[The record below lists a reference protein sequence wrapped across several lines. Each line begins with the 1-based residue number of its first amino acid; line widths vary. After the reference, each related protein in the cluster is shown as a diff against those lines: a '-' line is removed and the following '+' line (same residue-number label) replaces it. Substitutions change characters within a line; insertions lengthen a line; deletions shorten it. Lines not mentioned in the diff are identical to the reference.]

1 MLDYAMLPP
10 EVNSGRMYV
19 GAGSVPMMAAAAAWD
34 RLATALGAAA
44 TSYRMAISEL
54 AANSWRGPA
63 SIAMATAATPYADW
77 MTATATQAELV
88 AGQAWAAVAAYEA
101 AFAATVP
108 PPVIA
113 ANRATLAALVA
124 TNFFGQNLPAIAA
137 NQAEYAEMWAQDA
150 AAMYSYGGNSAAATQ
165 LSPLSAAPQIT
176 SPTASGG
183 QAAAAHSAAQS
194 AAGTA
199 SQSLSSLL
207 DWDPFSPIVNGP
219 LVNNPTIAGLNG
231 FFDEIGAL
239 LLQSAPP
246 GLLAFAVETFF
257 IPLYLTTGKVAML
270 GTGAA
275 MGAASGAGLASSTTE
290 GVSAGTLAG
299 VQQPTVSAGVGRAVP
314 LGKLSVPSSWATAAQ
329 DVRLAAV
336 AVPASGTPG
345 MAAPVMSSPGMV
357 PPVMG
362 GRAGGM
368 VNTPQKADTRVQ
380 SASNFTATPQG
391 RGTTVADEAGQ
402 NRWTQG
408 TPVVAGRL
416 SDREQDELVR
426 LRDELDDLA
435 MDYDAMARLMRE
447 AMR

>member
-1 MLDYAMLPP
+1 MDYAMLPP

-19 GAGSVPMMAAAAAWD
+19 GAGSAPMMAAAAAWD
-34 RLATALGAAA
+34 QLATALNSAAS
-44 TSYRMAISEL
+44 SYRMVVSEM
-54 AANSWRGPA
+54 ADGSWRGPA
-63 SIAMATAATPYADW
+63 SASMAAAANPYVDWMSATAA
-77 MTATATQAELV
+77 QAELTAV
-88 AGQAWAAVAAYEA
+88 QAWAAVAAYEA

-113 ANRATLAALVA
+113 ANRATLAVLVG
-124 TNFFGQNLPAIAA
+124 TNFFGQNMPAIAA

-150 AAMYSYGGNSAAATQ
+150 AAMYNYGGNSATATQ
-165 LSPLSAAPQIT
+165 LSPLSQAPQIT
-176 SPTASGG
+176 NPVTSGG
-183 QAAAAHSAAQS
+183 QAAAAHS

-207 DWDPFSPIVNGP
+207 DWDPFSPIANSP
-219 LVNNPTIAGLNG
+219 LINNPTIAGLNG
-231 FFDEIGAL
+231 FSDEVGAL

-275 MGAASGAGLASSTTE
+275 MGAATGAGLASSMSE
-290 GVSAGTLAG
+290 GVSAVTLAG
-299 VQQPTVSAGVGRAVP
+299 VQAPAVSADVGRAVP
-314 LGKLSVPSSWATAAQ
+314 VGKLSVPSSWATAAQ

-336 AVPASGTPG
+336 ALPTPSTPAL
-345 MAAPVMSSPGMV
+345 AAPVMSSPGMV

-362 GRAGGM
+362 GPVGSV
-368 VNTPQKADTRVQ
+368 VNTPQKVDTRVR
-380 SASNFTATPQG
+380 SVSNFTATPQQP
-391 RGTTVADEAGQ
+391 GTADADKAHQ
-402 NRWTQG
+402 SRWSYGAPAT
-408 TPVVAGRL
+408 ANRL
-416 SDREQDELVR
+416 SAREEDELFR

-447 AMR
+447 AMH

>member
-1 MLDYAMLPP
+1 MLPP

-19 GAGSVPMMAAAAAWD
+19 GAGSAPMMAAAAAWD
-34 RLATALGAAA
+34 RLATALGSAAA
-44 TSYRMAISEL
+44 AYRTVISEL
-54 AANSWRGPA
+54 GENSWRGPA
-63 SIAMATAATPYADW
+63 SISMAAAAIPYADW
-77 MTATATQAELV
+77 MTATATQAEAV
-88 AGQAWAAVAAYEA
+88 AGQAWSAVAAYEA

-108 PPVIA
+108 PPAIA
-113 ANRATLAALVA
+113 ANRTTLAVLVA

-165 LSPLSAAPQIT
+165 LTPLSAAPQVT
-176 SPTASGG
+176 SPTAAGG
-183 QAAAAHSAAQS
+183 HAAAAHSVAQS
-194 AAGTA
+194 AAATA
-199 SQSLSSLL
+199 SQSMSSLL

-231 FFDEIGAL
+231 FFDEVGAL

-275 MGAASGAGLASSTTE
+275 MGAASSAGLASATTE
-290 GVSAGTLAG
+290 GVSIGTLAG
-299 VQQPTVSAGVGRAVP
+299 VQQPPVSAGVGNSVP

-329 DVRLAAV
+329 DVRLVAV
-336 AVPASGTPG
+336 ATPVPGTPAL
-345 MAAPVMSSPGMV
+345 AAPPMTSPGMV

-362 GRAGGM
+362 GPVGGM
-368 VNTPQKADTRVQ
+368 VNTPQKSDARVR
-380 SASNFTATPQG
+380 SLSNFTATPQG
-391 RGTTVADEAGQ
+391 RGTTSADEAGS

-408 TPVVAGRL
+408 VPVVAGRL
-416 SDREQDELVR
+416 SDREKEEMLR

-435 MDYDAMARLMRE
+435 TDYDAMARLMRE